1 MSEEQIA
8 QMLTA
13 LAVLLVAVQVLGNA
27 FVRMRQPRVIGEI
40 VAGLLLGP
48 TLLSHLF
55 PEVLAWIFPDSGP
68 VAAVLD
74 AVYQLGL
81 LLLMYCSGAEIRS
94 LFHRGERRTI
104 VGIILGGILVP
115 FLLGLLLISI
125 IDAGTLRGPN
135 ASPESFA
142 LVFGIAIAITSIP
155 VISRIL
161 FDLGVIGTSFSRI
174 VLGAAVAED
183 VVLYVA
189 LAVALGLVEINQS
202 SPFGLPAVLSP
213 DPTSGWNIAYHV
225 AAETAF
231 LGIALLLGPR
241 LLRRTLSGRPNLL
254 GRVDP
259 LALQLAFMFAVSA
272 LCVVL
277 GIAAMFGAFVSGII
291 VGTAKSEAVIRS
303 GESIKRFSFAF
314 FHPVLLRA
322 RGVPIGPA
330 ARLRRAVLRRVPG
343 LRDRGKGCERLRG
356 GSPCGRASS
365 DSTKSRRR
373 HERSGWPGHR
383 PGIDGLRRGDR
394 QPILLRVAR
403 DALDRH
409 LTALGDLARPDR
421 AERTAAQGGTH
432 GRRCGRGSGKDAL
445 DVLARAMRTPAFKE
459 RWAIERRIHHPLT
472 T

>member
-1 MSEEQIA
+1 MTEEQIA

-13 LAVLLVAVQVLGNA
+13 LAVLLVAVQLLGNA

-55 PEVLAWIFPDSGP
+55 PEVLAWIFPNSGP
-68 VAAVLD
+68 GAAVLD

-189 LAVALGLVEINQS
+189 LAVALGLVESNQS

-272 LCVVL
+272 LCVVI

-314 FHPVLLRA
+314 FIPCYFALVGFQLDLLHDFDVLFFAGFLFFATAVKGASVYVGARLAGERRPTALNLAAAMNA
-322 RGVPIGPA
+322 RGGPGI
-330 ARLRRAVLRRVPG
+330 VLASTAFGAGIVSRSFFASLVMLSIVTSLLAG
-343 LRDRGKGCERLRG
+343 IWL
-356 GSPCGRASS
+356 GRIV
-365 DSTKSRRR
+365 
-373 HERSGWPGHR
+373 RSGR
-383 PGIDGLRRGDR
+383 PLRE
-394 QPILLRVAR
+394 
-403 DALDRH
+403 
-409 LTALGDLARPDR
+409 
-421 AERTAAQGGTH
+421 ERTAVSANE
-432 GRRCGRGSGKDAL
+432 
-445 DVLARAMRTPAFKE
+445 AREKTP
-459 RWAIERRIHHPLT
+459 LMS
-472 T
+472 

>member
-1 MSEEQIA
+1 MTGEQTA

-13 LAVLLVAVQVLGNA
+13 LAVLLVAVHVMGNA
-27 FVRMRQPRVIGEI
+27 FVRMRQPRVIGEF
-40 VAGLLLGP
+40 VAGLVLGP
-48 TLLSHLF
+48 TLLSRLF
-55 PEVLAWIFPDSGP
+55 PDALAWIFPDSGP
-68 VAAVLD
+68 VAAVLG

-81 LLLMYCSGAEIRS
+81 LLLMYCSGIEIRS
-94 LFHRGERRTI
+94 LFDRGERRTI
-104 VGIILGGILVP
+104 VGVILAGILVP

-135 ASPESFA
+135 ADPESFA

-189 LAVALGLVEINQS
+189 LAVALGLAESNQS
-202 SPFGLPAVLSP
+202 SPFGLPAILSP

-241 LLRRTLSGRPNLL
+241 LLRRTLSVRPNVL

-259 LALQLAFMFAVSA
+259 LALQLALLFAVSA

-277 GIAAMFGAFVSGII
+277 GIAPMLGAFVSGII
-291 VGTAKSEAVIRS
+291 VGRAKSEAVIRS

-314 FHPVLLRA
+314 FVPCYFALVGFQLDLLRDFDVLFFAGFLLFATAVKGTSVYAGARLAGERHPTALNLAAAMNA
-322 RGVPIGPA
+322 RGGPGI
-330 ARLRRAVLRRVPG
+330 VL
-343 LRDRGKGCERLRG
+343 
-356 GSPCGRASS
+356 AS
-365 DSTKSRRR
+365 TAFGAGIVSRSFFASLVMLSIVTSLLAGIWLNRIV
-373 HERSGWPGHR
+373 RSGR
-383 PGIDGLRRGDR
+383 PLRE
-394 QPILLRVAR
+394 
-403 DALDRH
+403 
-409 LTALGDLARPDR
+409 
-421 AERTAAQGGTH
+421 ERTAD
-432 GRRCGRGSGKDAL
+432 DASE
-445 DVLARAMRTPAFKE
+445 ARAQTSLAS
-459 RWAIERRIHHPLT
+459 
-472 T
+472 

>member
-1 MSEEQIA
+1 MTEEQIA

-13 LAVLLVAVQVLGNA
+13 LAVLLVAVQVMGNA

-125 IDAGTLRGPN
+125 IDAGNLRGPN

-189 LAVALGLVEINQS
+189 LAVALGLVESNQS

-314 FHPVLLRA
+314 FIPCYFALVGFQLDLLHDFDVLFFAGFLFFATAIKGASVYTGARLAGERHPTALNLAAAMNA
-322 RGVPIGPA
+322 RGGPGIVLA
-330 ARLRRAVLRRVPG
+330 STAFGAGIVSRSFFASLVMLSIVTSLLAGIWLGRIVRSGRPLREERPAEG
-343 LRDRGKGCERLRG
+343 ANEARGK
-356 GSPCGRASS
+356 
-365 DSTKSRRR
+365 
-373 HERSGWPGHR
+373 
-383 PGIDGLRRGDR
+383 
-394 QPILLRVAR
+394 
-403 DALDRH
+403 
-409 LTALGDLARPDR
+409 
-421 AERTAAQGGTH
+421 
-432 GRRCGRGSGKDAL
+432 
-445 DVLARAMRTPAFKE
+445 TPMMS
-459 RWAIERRIHHPLT
+459 
-472 T
+472 

>member
-1 MSEEQIA
+1 MTGEQTA

-13 LAVLLVAVQVLGNA
+13 LAVLLVAVHVMGNA
-27 FVRMRQPRVIGEI
+27 FVRMRQPRVIGEF

-48 TLLSHLF
+48 TLLSQLF
-55 PEVLAWIFPDSGP
+55 PEVMAWIFPDSGP
-68 VAAVLD
+68 VAAVLG

-94 LFHRGERRTI
+94 LFDRGERRTI
-104 VGIILGGILVP
+104 VGVILGGILVP

-135 ASPESFA
+135 ANPESFA

-189 LAVALGLVEINQS
+189 LAVALGVAESNQS
-202 SPFGLPAVLSP
+202 SPFGLPGVLSP

-225 AAETAF
+225 AAEAAF

-241 LLRRTLSGRPNLL
+241 LLRRTLSARPNFL

-259 LALQLAFMFAVSA
+259 LALQLAFMFTVSA

-277 GIAAMFGAFVSGII
+277 GIAAMLGAFVSGII
-291 VGTAKSEAVIRS
+291 VGTAKSEAVIQS

-314 FHPVLLRA
+314 FIPCYFALVGFQLDLLHDFDVLFFAGFLFFATAVKGASVYVGARLAGERHPTALNLAAAMNA
-322 RGVPIGPA
+322 RGGPGI
-330 ARLRRAVLRRVPG
+330 VLASTAFGAGIVSRSFFASLVMLSIVTSMLAG
-343 LRDRGKGCERLRG
+343 IWLDRIV
-356 GSPCGRASS
+356 
-365 DSTKSRRR
+365 
-373 HERSGWPGHR
+373 RSGR
-383 PGIDGLRRGDR
+383 PLRE
-394 QPILLRVAR
+394 
-403 DALDRH
+403 
-409 LTALGDLARPDR
+409 
-421 AERTAAQGGTH
+421 ERTADGANE
-432 GRRCGRGSGKDAL
+432 
-445 DVLARAMRTPAFKE
+445 ARAETP
-459 RWAIERRIHHPLT
+459 LMS
-472 T
+472 

>member
-1 MSEEQIA
+1 MTEEQIA

-189 LAVALGLVEINQS
+189 LAVALGLVESNQS

-272 LCVVL
+272 LCVFL

-314 FHPVLLRA
+314 FIPCYFALVGFQLDLLHDFDVLFFAGFLLFATAVKGASVYVGARLAGERHPTALNLAAAMNA
-322 RGVPIGPA
+322 RGGPGI
-330 ARLRRAVLRRVPG
+330 VLASTAFGAGIVSRSFFASLVMLSIVTSLLAG
-343 LRDRGKGCERLRG
+343 IWL
-356 GSPCGRASS
+356 GRIV
-365 DSTKSRRR
+365 
-373 HERSGWPGHR
+373 RSGR
-383 PGIDGLRRGDR
+383 PLRE
-394 QPILLRVAR
+394 
-403 DALDRH
+403 
-409 LTALGDLARPDR
+409 
-421 AERTAAQGGTH
+421 ERTAH
-432 GRRCGRGSGKDAL
+432 DANE
-445 DVLARAMRTPAFKE
+445 AREKTP
-459 RWAIERRIHHPLT
+459 LMS
-472 T
+472 

>member
-1 MSEEQIA
+1 MTGEQTA

-13 LAVLLVAVQVLGNA
+13 LAVLLVAVHVMGNA
-27 FVRMRQPRVIGEI
+27 FVRMRQPRVIGEF

-48 TLLSHLF
+48 TLLSQLF
-55 PEVLAWIFPDSGP
+55 PEVMAWIFPDSGP
-68 VAAVLD
+68 VAAVLG

-135 ASPESFA
+135 ANPESFA
-142 LVFGIAIAITSIP
+142 IVFGIAIAITSIP

-161 FDLGVIGTSFSRI
+161 FDLGVIRTSFSRI

-189 LAVALGLVEINQS
+189 LAVALGLAESNQG

-231 LGIALLLGPR
+231 LGVALLLGPR
-241 LLRRTLSGRPNLL
+241 LLRRTLSVRPNFL
-254 GRVDP
+254 GRVDA
-259 LALQLAFMFAVSA
+259 LALQLAFLFAVSA

-277 GIAAMFGAFVSGII
+277 GIAPMLGAFVSGII
-291 VGTAKSEAVIRS
+291 VGTAKSEAVIQS
-303 GESIKRFSFAF
+303 GQSIKRFSFAF
-314 FHPVLLRA
+314 FIPCYFALVGLQLDLLHDFDVVFFAGFLLFATAVKGASVYVGARLAGERHPTALNLAAAMNA
-322 RGVPIGPA
+322 RGGPGI
-330 ARLRRAVLRRVPG
+330 VL
-343 LRDRGKGCERLRG
+343 
-356 GSPCGRASS
+356 AS
-365 DSTKSRRR
+365 TAFGAGIVSRSFFASLVMLSIVTSVLAGIWLNRIV
-373 HERSGWPGHR
+373 RSGR
-383 PGIDGLRRGDR
+383 PLRE
-394 QPILLRVAR
+394 
-403 DALDRH
+403 
-409 LTALGDLARPDR
+409 
-421 AERTAAQGGTH
+421 ERTADGANE
-432 GRRCGRGSGKDAL
+432 
-445 DVLARAMRTPAFKE
+445 ARAET
-459 RWAIERRIHHPLT
+459 PLT
-472 T
+472 S